1 MLVRAK
7 ICQGQQLKKK
17 IKENSKQEGFKMCCV
32 SGKNGIQGGCYIK
45 RTSWHT
51 KFTMLKQSSEIWLW
65 DSSQMGNR
73 KKKKS

>member
-51 KFTMLKQSSEIWLW
+51 KFTMLKQSSEIWL
-65 DSSQMGNR
+65 
-73 KKKKS
+73 

>member
-1 MLVRAK
+1 MLVRTK

-51 KFTMLKQSSEIWLW
+51 KFTMLKQSSEIWL
-65 DSSQMGNR
+65 
-73 KKKKS
+73 